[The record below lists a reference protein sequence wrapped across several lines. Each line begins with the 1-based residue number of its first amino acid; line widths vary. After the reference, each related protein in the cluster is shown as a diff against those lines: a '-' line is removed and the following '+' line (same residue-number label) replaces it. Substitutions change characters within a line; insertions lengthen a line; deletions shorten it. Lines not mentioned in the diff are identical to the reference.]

1 LTFGRFT
8 LVDALFAPTSLVLNG
23 LLTSPDL
30 AVSNV
35 SILTPNAS
43 PGQEGTISYAV
54 DNLSTT
60 AATGDW
66 YDSLY
71 LSSDSFLD
79 LNDALLGRVHHTG
92 DVAGLGSYTETMT
105 APLPGLAQSG
115 YRVLVLADSRGLV
128 PDVNRA
134 NNLGFSA
141 SSLPVTLPILTVG
154 TPVNGTIKD
163 GEDRYYRLVAAPG
176 QDLTISAQYSAA
188 TEAELY
194 VRYGAIP
201 DRTDFDVTAENY
213 GDLNPKL
220 SLTNTQG
227 GDYYIL
233 LHGREGAGTGQSFTL
248 SAAAAQFQLL
258 KITPERAVTQGPQN
272 IRLSGTKFTPQT
284 TVSLLASDS
293 TTYTPTSVFFIDS
306 GHLEATFDF
315 SAIPVGSYAVR
326 AQDGGQTS
334 IASTA
339 LQVTAE
345 IVGGVPGTIFY
356 APQYVR
362 VGAPIGVTVE
372 INAGVSTVPV
382 PLVVVDATNV
392 AGDAH
397 QQLID
402 PQLPRF
408 LLPGQKAQFT
418 LTFDPSPKQAHTIS
432 EFQLSLVELRQV
444 IDWDG
449 QKNDLR
455 PPGVSAEAWDA
466 VWANLRPRLGG
477 TVGDFYTLLGLDGAA
492 LNNIGVQTTRIN
504 RLFSFEIKKA
514 NNEFPFPILDTAV
527 DLASPAPGMPFA
539 FARSFQSTVVG
550 RYNLG
555 RLGRGWV
562 DSLDVAAVTDSSGL
576 VTIRMGAVTR
586 YFTRLADGSF
596 AGPEG
601 ENGTLTLVN
610 GSYQLHEQGGGV
622 TAFRSDGLLDYV
634 QDTNNNRMTAGYTG
648 GRLASL
654 THSNGAS
661 MLLSYNA
668 QGRLSQV
675 TDPDGH
681 VATYAYDASGE
692 HLLSVTTPGGTV
704 QYTYTSET
712 SGPRAHAMT
721 SMTSPGGQHLFY
733 AYDAQGRLSHQER
746 DGGAEAVSFTYGTN
760 SYRITD
766 AQNHATTLF
775 FDDQGL
781 IRAVKDALGNYT
793 YAGYDEAR
801 NPIFTINPGNG
812 LQQFFYDG
820 DDNLTR
826 SIDTMGAT
834 QRFEY
839 EPVFSRLVN
848 WQDALQHG
856 TSFAY
861 DARGNL
867 VLNGFA
873 DGTTQQYQYD
883 TPGNVAQTVNRQGQE
898 VTYTYDQRGLLLK
911 MQFTDGSQVNYTYD
925 SRANM
930 ISATDARGT
939 IVMQY
944 DAADRMTKIT
954 YPNGRFLQYSYDAG
968 GRRTQTVDQA
978 GFTINYSYDAAGRL
992 VRLTDGGG
1000 NLITQYT
1007 YDAVGQLARNDDGN
1021 DTYTTYE
1028 YDASGRLLKLIN
1040 CAADNSIL
1048 SSFEYMYDSLGRRT
1062 SMTALDGT
1070 TTYGYDAVGRLTS
1083 VTLPDTRTITYQY
1096 DAAGNRVAVFDN
1108 GVAVN
1113 YTTNHL
1119 NQYTS
1124 AGGTNYTYDL
1134 NGNLVAAS
1142 GPNGMTSYTY
1152 DALGRVVGVTNASGT
1167 WRYEYDALG
1176 NRVAMAHNGVRTEY
1190 LIDPLGLG
1198 NVVGEYDGAGQLLAH
1213 YTHGLGLASRVDPS
1227 NTASYY
1233 DFDAVGSA
1241 VGLTGPTG
1249 SYVNRYSYLPFGE
1262 VLSALEGVP
1271 NPFEYVG
1278 ALGVQ
1283 NDGNG
1288 LSFMRAR
1295 FYDPSQGRFIQPDP
1309 IGLAGGTNLYVYVE
1323 NDPVDLADPSG
1334 LTPSGAL
1341 ILLGEVFFGMNLSNS
1356 IALGNTMSILDAAT
1370 SLSQGNWS
1378 APPASPGAGLGT
1390 GGAGFR
1396 AANANAL
1403 LNRIGTNGG
1412 VSQAEARAALQAIRA
1427 QRAAQI
1433 AAQLRGPVAGP
1444 ATQITA
1450 GFLTVVLA
1458 VEFTV
1463 LFQTGVTFA
1472 QFFFTGTLPECV
1484 GIPGEQAL
1492 GFCEYPT
1499 ITGNLA
1505 AKAQT
1510 EQVSPVDPNFISGPA
1525 GFGPENFIVGDGL
1538 WPYLIGYENKASA
1551 SAPAQQVVITQQLD
1565 PDLDLSTFQLGDFG
1579 FGDLVVDVP
1588 EGRQVYNSRI
1598 DYRAERGVFVDVTA
1612 ELDIPTRTATWTLTS
1627 IDPATLDLPFDV
1639 MTGFLPPNVTAPQG
1653 DGYVSYFVRPQA
1665 NLTTG
1670 ATVDAQASIVFDTN
1684 DAIDTNLFLN
1694 TIDAGAP
1701 SSNVAALPA
1710 ETYTPSFTLNW
1721 AGADDAGG
1729 PAGSGIAS
1737 YDVFVSDNGGA
1748 FTSFLTGTTEASAL
1762 FTGQD
1767 GHTYQFYSVATDN
1780 VGHREAAS
1788 VTADAVTVVRLAKI
1802 QGLAFEDVNVD
1813 GIRNGGEAVMT
1824 GRTLFLDGNSN
1835 GVLDA
1840 GELITLSDAGGA
1852 YGFGNLA
1859 PGTYHLAEVLPAGW
1873 FETTPVAART
1883 VVITG
1888 GETVIGRELGS
1899 LRATL
1904 DVDGDGDPNSTDGRV
1919 ILRYLA
1925 GVPDSQLTAG
1935 ILLSAAAPRPTGT
1948 QIRTYLDGA
1957 KALIPSFLD
1966 VDGNGQLNPFTD
1978 GRLIQRY
1985 LANAGDSALL
1995 AGSVLG
2001 PGATRTTVGAIRDY
2015 LDQFRPF
2022 TNLGTAGSALSTSEA
2037 PVLAVAIGGITT
2049 ATLAPTV
2056 TPLVSPAAIAASQL
2070 GSTALDPM
2078 TVSLTATRQETEEK
2092 KLTVSARPWLYQ
2104 FMVESSAVP
2113 IEDPNRDL
2121 AVTLP

>member
-1 LTFGRFT
+1 
-8 LVDALFAPTSLVLNG
+8 
-23 LLTSPDL
+23 
-30 AVSNV
+30 
-35 SILTPNAS
+35 
-43 PGQEGTISYAV
+43 
-54 DNLSTT
+54 
-60 AATGDW
+60 
-66 YDSLY
+66 
-71 LSSDSFLD
+71 
-79 LNDALLGRVHHTG
+79 
-92 DVAGLGSYTETMT
+92 
-105 APLPGLAQSG
+105 
-115 YRVLVLADSRGLV
+115 
-128 PDVNRA
+128 
-134 NNLGFSA
+134 
-141 SSLPVTLPILTVG
+141 
-154 TPVNGTIKD
+154 
-163 GEDRYYRLVAAPG
+163 
-176 QDLTISAQYSAA
+176 
-188 TEAELY
+188 
-194 VRYGAIP
+194 
-201 DRTDFDVTAENY
+201 
-213 GDLNPKL
+213 
-220 SLTNTQG
+220 
-227 GDYYIL
+227 
-233 LHGREGAGTGQSFTL
+233 
-248 SAAAAQFQLL
+248 
-258 KITPERAVTQGPQN
+258 
-272 IRLSGTKFTPQT
+272 
-284 TVSLLASDS
+284 
-293 TTYTPTSVFFIDS
+293 
-306 GHLEATFDF
+306 
-315 SAIPVGSYAVR
+315 
-326 AQDGGQTS
+326 
-334 IASTA
+334 
-339 LQVTAE
+339 
-345 IVGGVPGTIFY
+345 
-356 APQYVR
+356 
-362 VGAPIGVTVE
+362 
-372 INAGVSTVPV
+372 
-382 PLVVVDATNV
+382 
-392 AGDAH
+392 
-397 QQLID
+397 
-402 PQLPRF
+402 
-408 LLPGQKAQFT
+408 
-418 LTFDPSPKQAHTIS
+418 
-432 EFQLSLVELRQV
+432 
-444 IDWDG
+444 
-449 QKNDLR
+449 
-455 PPGVSAEAWDA
+455 
-466 VWANLRPRLGG
+466 
-477 TVGDFYTLLGLDGAA
+477 
-492 LNNIGVQTTRIN
+492 
-504 RLFSFEIKKA
+504 
-514 NNEFPFPILDTAV
+514 
-527 DLASPAPGMPFA
+527 
-539 FARSFQSTVVG
+539 
-550 RYNLG
+550 
-555 RLGRGWV
+555 
-562 DSLDVAAVTDSSGL
+562 
-576 VTIRMGAVTR
+576 
-586 YFTRLADGSF
+586 
-596 AGPEG
+596 
-601 ENGTLTLVN
+601 
-610 GSYQLHEQGGGV
+610 
-622 TAFRSDGLLDYV
+622 
-634 QDTNNNRMTAGYTG
+634 MTAGYTG

-721 SMTSPGGQHLFY
+721 SMTSPGGQHVFY

-760 SYRITD
+760 SYRTTD
-766 AQNHATTLF
+766 AENHSTTLF
-775 FDDQGL
+775 FDDLGL

-793 YAGYDEAR
+793 YVGYDEAR

-839 EPVFSRLVN
+839 EPVFSHLVN
-848 WQDALQHG
+848 WQDALQHS

-867 VLNGFA
+867 VVNGFA
-873 DGTTQQYQYD
+873 DGTTQQYRYD

-898 VTYTYDQRGLLLK
+898 VTYSYDQRGLLLK

-1007 YDAVGQLARNDDGN
+1007 YDAVGQIVRNNDGN
-1021 DTYTTYE
+1021 GTYTTYE

-1040 CAADNSIL
+1040 FAADNSIL
-1048 SSFEYMYDSLGRRT
+1048 SSFEYTYDSLGRRT
-1062 SMTALDGT
+1062 SMTTLDGA

-1096 DAAGNRVAVFDN
+1096 DAAGNRVAVTDN
-1108 GVAVN
+1108 GTITT
-1113 YTTNHL
+1113 YTTNNL

-1176 NRVAMAHNGVRTEY
+1176 NRVAMDHNGIRTEY

-1213 YTHGLGLASRVDPS
+1213 YTHGLGLASRVDPG

-1233 DFDAVGSA
+1233 DFDAVGST

-1309 IGLAGGTNLYVYVE
+1309 IGLAGGTNLYAYVR
-1323 NDPVDLADPSG
+1323 NNPLSFADPSG
-1334 LTPSGAL
+1334 LTPVIVPGAWYVEIFAGPITAPL
-1341 ILLGEVFFGMNLSNS
+1341 TGANTIPGIAWWAGENADFAAWEAWQAATRAVGSASPSAYGITANPN
-1356 IALGNTMSILDAAT
+1356 ALGTTMGRVA
-1370 SLSQGNWS
+1370 LSQAQIQANR
-1378 APPASPGAGLGT
+1378 ALVQRALFQQALRASLMNVARAGLY
-1390 GGAGFR
+1390 
-1396 AANANAL
+1396 AL
-1403 LNRIGTNGG
+1403 L
-1412 VSQAEARAALQAIRA
+1412 VAETI
-1427 QRAAQI
+1427 
-1433 AAQLRGPVAGP
+1433 
-1444 ATQITA
+1444 
-1450 GFLTVVLA
+1450 
-1458 VEFTV
+1458 V
-1463 LFQTGVTFA
+1463 LFQAGVA
-1472 QFFFTGTLPECV
+1472 GGQFFFTGTLPECV

-1492 GFCEYPT
+1492 GLCEYPT

-1510 EQVSPVDPNFISGPA
+1510 EQVAPDDPNFISGPG

-1538 WPYLIGYENKASA
+1538 WPYVIGYENKASA

-1588 EGRQVYNSRI
+1588 EGRQVYNTRI

-1670 ATVDAQASIVFDTN
+1670 TRIDALASIVFDTN
-1684 DAIDTNLFLN
+1684 NAIETNLFVN

-1748 FTSFLTGTTEASAL
+1748 FTSFLTGTTEVSAL

-1802 QGLAFEDVNVD
+1802 QGLAFEDMNVD

-1935 ILLSAAAPRPTGT
+1935 ILLSAAAPRTTGT

-1966 VDGNGQLNPFTD
+1966 VDGSGQPNPFTD

-2001 PGATRTTVGAIRDY
+2001 PGATRTTGGAIRDY

-2037 PVLAVAIGGITT
+2037 PVLAVAIGGTTT

-2056 TPLVSPAAIAASQL
+2056 TPLVSPAATAASQL
-2070 GSTALDPM
+2070 GSTALGPM
-2078 TVSLTATRQETEEK
+2078 TVSLTATGQETEEK